1 MNINLDGEKLKI
13 IDKSSIEAIIAESKI
28 KEKKDIMAVIIENQV
43 CDLNEELDRDVKIET
58 VKINS
63 ELGNRIY
70 RRSLY
75 LVMAKAV
82 YGLFSDSVLKI
93 EISISNGIYCELE
106 NKSSLSKA
114 DLNRIKE
121 RMQEIITAD
130 HKIKKHKLNKKEVL
144 EIIKD
149 ENCSF
154 RSELIKQQDRDYYTL
169 YELDGYYDYF
179 YYNMVPSTSYLR
191 EFDLHLRIP
200 GFVLLFPKF
209 FSSKKVPKF
218 IEQPKLANI
227 FLEYERLG
235 KILGVNNV
243 VELNQVVEN
252 KEYNE
257 LIRIAEAL
265 HEKKIAEIADKIKSG
280 MPRNKIILIAGPT
293 SSGKTTFTHR
303 LSTQLKINGLRPVQ
317 ISVDD
322 YFVDRKNTPLD
333 KNGDP
338 DFESID
344 AINLEL
350 FNDHLLKLIQG
361 EEIEL
366 PKFNFNK
373 GFRGKSGKYLKL
385 EEDQPILI
393 EGIHGLN
400 DKMTEVIPQD
410 LKFKIYISALT
421 QLNIDCHNR
430 IPTTDT
436 RLIRRIVRDNQYRG
450 LSAAA
455 TLNLWQ
461 SVRKGEE
468 KNIFPYQENADV
480 MFNSALIYELS
491 VLKNYVEPLLKQI
504 DRTNK
509 NYYQA
514 QRLLEI
520 LSNFKAIPDSE
531 VPFTS
536 ILREFTGMSV
546 FREE

>member
-28 KEKKDIMAVIIENQV
+28 KEKKDVMAVIIENQV
-43 CDLNEELDRDVKIET
+43 CDLNEDLDRDVKIET